1 MGNFTWEIKRDL
13 LTAPENACCKIAECA
28 AYLRTSGSITSS
40 AQGIGFE
47 IVSENERIA
56 EYFINLF
63 ESVYGI
69 RFVLKDASV
78 DPKRERDKLTFAYD
92 GERAS
97 QVLQET
103 GVLRRDEGGFA
114 INFGLSPYLVENEC
128 CALAYV
134 KGAFLGGGS
143 CTIPSGNGKTGYH
156 LEFVFSSY
164 VLAEDFCS
172 LLASFELLARMV
184 KRGDK
189 SVVYLKSR
197 DELSDFFS
205 LIGAHSALKRLNFVT
220 EAREESN
227 NENRVNNCIVGNM
240 DRTAQA
246 SAEQAIAISVM
257 KERIGLE
264 SLDAPLRQLAEAR
277 VAYPMESLRQLADRL
292 GVSKSCLNH
301 RMRKLMEL
309 YHELEENYD

>member
-1 MGNFTWEIKRDL
+1 MANFTWEIKREL
-13 LTAPENACCKIAECA
+13 LSPPENACCKVAECA

-40 AQGIGFE
+40 YQGFGFE

-69 RFVLKDASV
+69 RFVLKDATV

-114 INFGLSPYLVENEC
+114 INFGLSPYLVENDC
-128 CALAYV
+128 CALSYV

-143 CTIPSGNGKTGYH
+143 CTIPSGSGKTGYH

-164 VLAEDFCS
+164 VIAEEFCS

-189 SVVYLKSR
+189 TVVYLKSR

-205 LIGAHSALKRLNFVT
+205 LIGAHGALKRLNSVS
-220 EAREESN
+220 EAREEN
-227 NENRVNNCIVGNM
+227 NKENRVNNCIVGNM

-246 SAEQAIAISVM
+246 SAEQAIAISAIKDRV
-257 KERIGLE
+257 GLDCLE
-264 SLDAPLRQLAEAR
+264 ASLRQLAEAR
-277 VAYPMESLRQLADRL
+277 IEFPMESLRQLAERL

-301 RMRKLMEL
+301 RMRKLMEI
-309 YHELEENYD
+309 YHDLDETL